1 MNIAEYSIKNKV
13 ISWLFIAILAIGG
26 VTSFLELG
34 RLEDPAF
41 TIKDA
46 MVVATYPG
54 ATPKEVEEE
63 LTYPLEKEI
72 RGLPYIDKITST
84 SSSGMSQ
91 IMVSME
97 MDYGPDELPQIWDEM
112 RRKINDLRPT
122 LPAGVTSLSIIDDFG
137 DVFGVMIMLTGDGY
151 DYVELKRYADVMS
164 RDLEMVDGVGK
175 VSIAG
180 DQQEMLFVEISL
192 DRLASLNLDMSM
204 VSGLLNQQNNVVS
217 SGEVMVNGESLVIRP
232 SGTLN
237 TVEALEN
244 LIIHG
249 RDTGNLI
256 RLKDVATVVRGIQEK
271 PTNVVTFNGQPAINL
286 AVSFESGV
294 NVVEVG
300 QRLSAEVAHLE
311 TMKPAGIELNYFY
324 NQAEEVDASVQD
336 FIVSLGQAVA
346 IVILVLLFAMGIR
359 SGIIIGIVLLLTV
372 FGTFILMEYNKIE
385 LHRISLGALII
396 ALGMLVD
403 NAIVVVEG
411 ILVGLKKGR
420 TKVQA
425 ASDIVKQTQWPL
437 LGATVIAITAFA
449 PIGLSEDAT
458 GEFMG
463 SLFWVLCYSLFLS
476 WITALTITPFLANL
490 LLKDGDTNAVDE
502 NVDPY
507 KGWLFTLFG
516 GSLKL
521 ALRFRWL
528 TVTAMVALL
537 FAAVVAFGMVKQQFF
552 PPSNTPMFY
561 VDMWMPEG
569 TDIRETI
576 KQTERVEAYV
586 REQEHVEFVSTSVG
600 QGLQRFALTYQPE
613 QSYEA
618 YAQLQVRT
626 TDRDNM
632 FVVLR
637 ALNGE
642 LSRQFDTPTF
652 QFKLMEFGPSPAS
665 KIEARITGADPQVL
679 RDIAV
684 QVEDVLHTDPGARNI
699 RHDWRERTKE
709 LVPMFNE
716 SKARRLGIS
725 KEDLSNTL
733 QMTFGGA
740 AMGLLR
746 DGTDILPIVGR
757 LPESERVDFE
767 SIQNAKIWSPSL
779 QAYVPID
786 QVIDGIS
793 LSWDEPLIK
802 RRDRNRT
809 LTVLADHDVLS
820 EDTAAA
826 LFTRIQPKVM
836 ALDLPDGYSISWGGE
851 YESSKDAQ
859 DSLFGSLPM
868 GYLLMFVITMLL
880 FNSLKKPLVI
890 WFTVPLS
897 IIGVSFGLLL
907 WNMPFSFTAFLGLL
921 SLSGMILKNG
931 IVLLDQINLELE
943 SGKDP
948 YLAIVD
954 SAISRVRPVSMAAL
968 TTILGLVPLMFDAFF
983 GSMAITIMAGL
994 GFATILTLIVV
1005 PVMFSLLFGIKPPKT
1020 EKVKTLE
1027 PAEVV

>member
-13 ISWLFIAILAIGG
+13 ISWLFIVILAIGG

-46 MVVATYPG
+46 MIVATYPG
-54 ATPKEVEEE
+54 ATSKEVEEE

-72 RGLPYIDKITST
+72 RKLPYIDRITST
-84 SSSGMSQ
+84 SSNGMSQ
-91 IMVSME
+91 IMVSMK

-112 RRKINDLRPT
+112 RRKINDLQPT
-122 LPAGVTSLSIIDDFG
+122 LPQGVQSLQIIDDFG
-137 DVFGVMIMLTGDGY
+137 DVYGVMLMLTGDDY
-151 DYVELKRYADVMS
+151 DYVELKRYADHL
-164 RDLEMVDGVGK
+164 RREIELVDGVGK
-175 VSIAG
+175 VDIAG

-192 DRLASLNLDMSM
+192 DRLASLNLDMNV

-217 SGEVMVNGESLVIRP
+217 AGEVMVNGESLVIRP

-237 TVEALEN
+237 TVQALEN

-256 RLKDVATVVRGIQEK
+256 RLKDVATITRSIQEK
-271 PTNVVTFNGQPAINL
+271 PGNMILFNGKKAINIGI
-286 AVSFESGV
+286 SFASGV

-300 QRLSAEVAHLE
+300 ERLNAELSSLE
-311 TMKPAGIELNYFY
+311 SIKPAGLDMSYFY
-324 NQAEEVDASVQD
+324 NQAQEVDDSVKA
-336 FIVSLGQAVA
+336 FVISLAEAVA
-346 IVILVLLFAMGIR
+346 IVIIVLLFTMGLR
-359 SGIIIGIVLLLTV
+359 SGVIIGVVLLLTV
-372 FGTFILMEYNKIE
+372 FGTFILMNYNNIE

-425 ASDIVKQTQWPL
+425 AVDIVKQTQWPL

-449 PIGLSEDAT
+449 PIGLSQDAT

-463 SLFWVLCYSLFLS
+463 SLFWVLCFSLFLS
-476 WITALTITPFLANL
+476 WVTAITLTPFLADL
-490 LLKDGDTNAVDE
+490 LLKEEEKDTNGEDE
-502 NVDPY
+502 DPY
-507 KGWLFTLFG
+507 KGWLFVVFG
-516 GSLKL
+516 ALLKFS
-521 ALRFRWL
+521 LRFRWM
-528 TVTAMVALL
+528 TVAAMVALL
-537 FAAVVAFGMVKQQFF
+537 VGAVIAFGNVKQQFF

-569 TDIRETI
+569 TDIRQTI
-576 KQTERVEAYV
+576 KQAETVESYI
-586 REQEHVEFVSTSVG
+586 RQQDDIDFVSVSIG

-613 QSYEA
+613 KSYEA
-618 YAQLQVRT
+618 YAQFQVRT

-632 FVVLR
+632 FKLLHKLDDNL
-637 ALNGE
+637 AKT
-642 LSRQFDTPTF
+642 FDEPTF

-665 KIEARITGADPQVL
+665 KIEARITGPDPKVL
-679 RDIAV
+679 RELAV
-684 QVEDVLHTDPGARNI
+684 QVEDILHTDPGARNI

-709 LVPMFNE
+709 LVPVFNE

-725 KEDLSNTL
+725 KEDLSSTL
-733 QMTFGGA
+733 QMAFGGSTFGV
-740 AMGLLR
+740 LR
-746 DGTDILPIVGR
+746 DGTHTLPIMMR
-757 LPESERVDFE
+757 LPEAERVDFE
-767 SIQNAKIWSPSL
+767 SLQNVKIWSPSL
-779 QAYVPID
+779 QTYIPVD
-786 QVIDGIS
+786 QIIDGVELDWS
-793 LSWDEPLIK
+793 EPLIQ
-802 RRDRNRT
+802 RRDRKRT

-820 EDTAAA
+820 DDTAAS
-826 LFTRIQPKVM
+826 LFARVQPKVM
-836 ALDLPDGYSISWGGE
+836 ALHIPEVYEITWGGE

-859 DSLFGSLPM
+859 EGLFGSLPM
-868 GYLLMFVITMLL
+868 GYLLMFIITILL
-880 FNSLKKPLVI
+880 FNSIKKPLVI

-897 IIGVSFGLLL
+897 IIGVAFGLLTT
-907 WNMPFSFTAFLGLL
+907 NMPFSFTAFLGLL

-968 TTILGLVPLMFDAFF
+968 TTILGMIPLVFDAFF

-994 GFATILTLIVV
+994 GFATVLTLIVV
-1005 PVMFSLLFGIKPPKT
+1005 PVMFAILFRIKPT
-1020 EKVKTLE
+1020 T
-1027 PAEVV
+1027 A

>member
-13 ISWLFIAILAIGG
+13 ISWLFIVILAIGG

-46 MVVATYPG
+46 MIVATYPG
-54 ATPKEVEEE
+54 ATSKEVEEE

-72 RGLPYIDKITST
+72 RKLPYIDRITST
-84 SSSGMSQ
+84 SSNGMSQ
-91 IMVSME
+91 IMVSMK

-112 RRKINDLRPT
+112 RRKINDLQPT
-122 LPAGVTSLSIIDDFG
+122 LPQGVQSLQIIDDFG
-137 DVFGVMIMLTGDGY
+137 DVYGVMLMLTGDDY
-151 DYVELKRYADVMS
+151 DYVELKRYADHL
-164 RDLEMVDGVGK
+164 RREIELVDGVGK
-175 VSIAG
+175 VDIAG

-192 DRLASLNLDMSM
+192 DRLASLNLDMNV

-217 SGEVMVNGESLVIRP
+217 AGEVMVNGESLVIRP

-237 TVEALEN
+237 TVQALEN

-256 RLKDVATVVRGIQEK
+256 RLKDVATITRSIQEK
-271 PTNVVTFNGQPAINL
+271 PGNMILFNGKKAINIGI
-286 AVSFESGV
+286 SFASGV

-300 QRLSAEVAHLE
+300 ERLNAELSSLE
-311 TMKPAGIELNYFY
+311 SIKPAGLDMSYFY
-324 NQAEEVDASVQD
+324 NQAQEVDDSVKA
-336 FIVSLGQAVA
+336 FVISLAEAVA
-346 IVILVLLFAMGIR
+346 IVIIVLLFTMGLR
-359 SGIIIGIVLLLTV
+359 SGVIIGVVLLLTV
-372 FGTFILMEYNKIE
+372 FGTFILMNYNNIE

-425 ASDIVKQTQWPL
+425 AVDIVKQTQWPL

-449 PIGLSEDAT
+449 PIGLSQDAT

-463 SLFWVLCYSLFLS
+463 SLFWVLCFSLFLS
-476 WITALTITPFLANL
+476 WVTAITLTPFLADL
-490 LLKDGDTNAVDE
+490 LLKEEEKDSNGEDE
-502 NVDPY
+502 DPY
-507 KGWLFTLFG
+507 KGWLFVVFG
-516 GSLKL
+516 ALLKF
-521 ALRFRWL
+521 ALRFRWM
-528 TVTAMVALL
+528 TVAAMLALL
-537 FAAVVAFGMVKQQFF
+537 VGAVIAFGNVKQQFF

-569 TDIRETI
+569 TDIRQTI
-576 KQTERVEAYV
+576 KQAEKVESYI
-586 REQEHVEFVSTSVG
+586 RQQDDIDFVSVSIG

-613 QSYEA
+613 KSYEA
-618 YAQLQVRT
+618 YAQFQVRT

-632 FVVLR
+632 FKLLHKLDDNL
-637 ALNGE
+637 AKT
-642 LSRQFDTPTF
+642 FDEPTF

-665 KIEARITGADPQVL
+665 KIEARITGPDPKVL
-679 RDIAV
+679 RELAV
-684 QVEDVLHTDPGARNI
+684 QVEDILHTDPGARNI

-709 LVPMFNE
+709 LVPVFNE

-725 KEDLSNTL
+725 KEDLSSTL
-733 QMTFGGA
+733 QMAFGGSTFGV
-740 AMGLLR
+740 LR
-746 DGTDILPIVGR
+746 DGTHTLPIMMR
-757 LPESERVDFE
+757 LPEAERVDFE
-767 SIQNAKIWSPSL
+767 SLQNVKIWSPSL
-779 QAYVPID
+779 QTYIPVD
-786 QVIDGIS
+786 QIIDGVELDWS
-793 LSWDEPLIK
+793 EPLIQ
-802 RRDRNRT
+802 RRDRKRT

-820 EDTAAA
+820 DDTAAS
-826 LFTRIQPKVM
+826 LFARVQPKVR
-836 ALDLPDGYSISWGGE
+836 ALHIPEGYEITWGGE

-859 DSLFGSLPM
+859 EGLFGSLPM
-868 GYLLMFVITMLL
+868 GYLLMFIITILL
-880 FNSLKKPLVI
+880 FNSIKKPLVI

-897 IIGVSFGLLL
+897 IIGVAFGLLTT
-907 WNMPFSFTAFLGLL
+907 NMPFSFTAFLGLL

-968 TTILGLVPLMFDAFF
+968 TTILGMIPLVFDAFF

-994 GFATILTLIVV
+994 GFATVLTLIVV
-1005 PVMFSLLFGIKPPKT
+1005 PVMFAILFRIKPT
-1020 EKVKTLE
+1020 T
-1027 PAEVV
+1027 A

>member
-13 ISWLFIAILAIGG
+13 ISWLFIVILAIGG

-46 MVVATYPG
+46 MIVATYPG
-54 ATPKEVEEE
+54 ATSKEVEEE

-72 RGLPYIDKITST
+72 RKLPYIDRITST
-84 SSSGMSQ
+84 SSNGMSQ
-91 IMVSME
+91 IMVSMK

-112 RRKINDLRPT
+112 RRKINDLQPT
-122 LPAGVTSLSIIDDFG
+122 LPQGVQSLQIIDDFG
-137 DVFGVMIMLTGDGY
+137 DVYGVMLMLTGDDY
-151 DYVELKRYADVMS
+151 DYVELKRYADHL
-164 RDLEMVDGVGK
+164 RREIELVDGVGK
-175 VSIAG
+175 VDIAG

-192 DRLASLNLDMSM
+192 DRLASLNLDMNV

-217 SGEVMVNGESLVIRP
+217 AGEVMVNGESLVIRP

-237 TVEALEN
+237 TVQALEN

-256 RLKDVATVVRGIQEK
+256 RLKDVATITRSIQEK
-271 PTNVVTFNGQPAINL
+271 PGNMILFNGKKAINIGI
-286 AVSFESGV
+286 SFASGV

-300 QRLSAEVAHLE
+300 ERLNAELSSLE
-311 TMKPAGIELNYFY
+311 SIKPAGLDMSYFY
-324 NQAEEVDASVQD
+324 NQAQEVDDSVKA
-336 FIVSLGQAVA
+336 FVISLAEAVA
-346 IVILVLLFAMGIR
+346 IVIIVLLFTMGLR
-359 SGIIIGIVLLLTV
+359 SGVIIGVVLLLTV
-372 FGTFILMEYNKIE
+372 FGTFILMNYNNIE

-425 ASDIVKQTQWPL
+425 AVDIVKQTQWPL

-449 PIGLSEDAT
+449 PIGLSQDAT

-463 SLFWVLCYSLFLS
+463 SLFWVLCFSLFLS
-476 WITALTITPFLANL
+476 WVTAITLTPFLADL
-490 LLKDGDTNAVDE
+490 LLKEEEKDTNGEDE
-502 NVDPY
+502 DPY
-507 KGWLFTLFG
+507 KGWLFVVFG
-516 GSLKL
+516 ALLKFS
-521 ALRFRWL
+521 LRFRWM
-528 TVTAMVALL
+528 TVAAMVALL
-537 FAAVVAFGMVKQQFF
+537 VGAVVAFGNVKQQFF

-569 TDIRETI
+569 TDIRQTI
-576 KQTERVEAYV
+576 KQAEKVESYI
-586 REQEHVEFVSTSVG
+586 RQQDDIDFVSVSIG

-613 QSYEA
+613 KSYEA
-618 YAQLQVRT
+618 YAQFQVRT

-632 FVVLR
+632 FKL
-637 ALNGE
+637 LHE
-642 LSRQFDTPTF
+642 LDDNLAKTFDEPTF

-665 KIEARITGADPQVL
+665 KIEARITGPDPKVL
-679 RDIAV
+679 RELAV
-684 QVEDVLHTDPGARNI
+684 QVEDILHTDPGARNI

-709 LVPMFNE
+709 LVPVFNE

-725 KEDLSNTL
+725 KEDLSSTL
-733 QMTFGGA
+733 QMAFGGSTFGV
-740 AMGLLR
+740 LR
-746 DGTDILPIVGR
+746 DGTHTLPIMMR
-757 LPESERVDFE
+757 LPEAERVDFE
-767 SIQNAKIWSPSL
+767 SLQNVKIWSPSL
-779 QAYVPID
+779 QTYIPVD
-786 QVIDGIS
+786 QIIDGVELDWS
-793 LSWDEPLIK
+793 EPLIQ
-802 RRDRNRT
+802 RRDRKRT

-820 EDTAAA
+820 DDTAAS
-826 LFTRIQPKVM
+826 LFARVQPKVM
-836 ALDLPDGYSISWGGE
+836 ALHIPEGYEITWGGE

-859 DSLFGSLPM
+859 EGLFGSLPM
-868 GYLLMFVITMLL
+868 GYLLMFIITILL
-880 FNSLKKPLVI
+880 FNSIKKPLVI

-897 IIGVSFGLLL
+897 IIGVAFGLLTT
-907 WNMPFSFTAFLGLL
+907 NMPFSFTAFLGLL

-968 TTILGLVPLMFDAFF
+968 TTILGMIPLVFDAFF

-994 GFATILTLIVV
+994 GFATVLTLIVV
-1005 PVMFSLLFGIKPPKT
+1005 PVMFAILFRIKPT
-1020 EKVKTLE
+1020 T
-1027 PAEVV
+1027 A

>member
-13 ISWLFIAILAIGG
+13 ISWLFIVILAIGG

-46 MVVATYPG
+46 MIVATYPG
-54 ATPKEVEEE
+54 ATSKEVEEE

-72 RGLPYIDKITST
+72 RKLPYIDRITST
-84 SSSGMSQ
+84 SSNGMSQ
-91 IMVSME
+91 IMVSMK

-112 RRKINDLRPT
+112 RRKINDLQPT
-122 LPAGVTSLSIIDDFG
+122 LPQGVQSLQIIDDFG
-137 DVFGVMIMLTGDGY
+137 DVYGVMLMLTGDDY
-151 DYVELKRYADVMS
+151 DYVELKRYADHL
-164 RDLEMVDGVGK
+164 RREIELVDGVGK
-175 VSIAG
+175 VDIAG

-192 DRLASLNLDMSM
+192 DRLASLNLDMNV

-217 SGEVMVNGESLVIRP
+217 AGEVMVNGESLVIRP

-237 TVEALEN
+237 TVQALEN

-256 RLKDVATVVRGIQEK
+256 RLKDVATITRSIQEK
-271 PTNVVTFNGQPAINL
+271 PGNMILFNGKKAINIGI
-286 AVSFESGV
+286 SFASGV

-300 QRLSAEVAHLE
+300 ERLNAELSSLE
-311 TMKPAGIELNYFY
+311 SIKPAGLDMSYFY
-324 NQAEEVDASVQD
+324 NQAQEVDDSVKA
-336 FIVSLGQAVA
+336 FVISLAEAVA
-346 IVILVLLFAMGIR
+346 IVIIVLLFTMGLR
-359 SGIIIGIVLLLTV
+359 SGVIIGVVLLLTV
-372 FGTFILMEYNKIE
+372 FGTFILMNYNNIE

-425 ASDIVKQTQWPL
+425 AVDIVKQTQWPL

-449 PIGLSEDAT
+449 PIGLSQDAT

-463 SLFWVLCYSLFLS
+463 SLFWVLCFSLFLS
-476 WITALTITPFLANL
+476 WVTAITLTPFLADL
-490 LLKDGDTNAVDE
+490 LLKEEEKDTNGEDE
-502 NVDPY
+502 DPY
-507 KGWLFTLFG
+507 KGWLFVVFG
-516 GSLKL
+516 ALLKFS
-521 ALRFRWL
+521 LRFRWM
-528 TVTAMVALL
+528 TVAAMVALL
-537 FAAVVAFGMVKQQFF
+537 VGAVIAFGNVKQQFF

-569 TDIRETI
+569 TDIRQTI
-576 KQTERVEAYV
+576 KQAETVESYI
-586 REQEHVEFVSTSVG
+586 RQQDDIDFVSVSIG

-613 QSYEA
+613 KSYEA
-618 YAQLQVRT
+618 YAQFQVRT

-632 FVVLR
+632 FKLLHKLDDNL
-637 ALNGE
+637 AKT
-642 LSRQFDTPTF
+642 FDVPTF

-665 KIEARITGADPQVL
+665 KIEARITGPDPKVL
-679 RDIAV
+679 RELAV
-684 QVEDVLHTDPGARNI
+684 QVEDILHTDPGARNI

-709 LVPMFNE
+709 LVPVFNE

-725 KEDLSNTL
+725 KEDLSSTL
-733 QMTFGGA
+733 QMAFGGSTFGV
-740 AMGLLR
+740 LR
-746 DGTDILPIVGR
+746 DGTHTLPIMMR
-757 LPESERVDFE
+757 LPEAERVDFE
-767 SIQNAKIWSPSL
+767 SLQNVKIWSPSL
-779 QAYVPID
+779 QTYIPVD
-786 QVIDGIS
+786 QIIDGVELDWS
-793 LSWDEPLIK
+793 EPLIQ
-802 RRDRNRT
+802 RRDRKRT

-820 EDTAAA
+820 DDTAAS
-826 LFTRIQPKVM
+826 LFARVQPKVM
-836 ALDLPDGYSISWGGE
+836 ALHIPEGYEITWGGE

-859 DSLFGSLPM
+859 EGLFGSLPM
-868 GYLLMFVITMLL
+868 GYLLMFIITILL
-880 FNSLKKPLVI
+880 FNSIKKPLVI

-897 IIGVSFGLLL
+897 IIGVAFGLLTT
-907 WNMPFSFTAFLGLL
+907 NMPFSFTAFLGLL

-968 TTILGLVPLMFDAFF
+968 TTILGMIPLVFDAFF

-994 GFATILTLIVV
+994 GFATVLTLIVV
-1005 PVMFSLLFGIKPPKT
+1005 PVMFAILFRIKPT
-1020 EKVKTLE
+1020 T
-1027 PAEVV
+1027 A

>member
-13 ISWLFIAILAIGG
+13 ISWLFIVILAIGG

-46 MVVATYPG
+46 MIVATYPG
-54 ATPKEVEEE
+54 ATSKEVEEE

-72 RGLPYIDKITST
+72 RKLPYIDRITST
-84 SSSGMSQ
+84 SSNGMSQ
-91 IMVSME
+91 IMVSMK

-112 RRKINDLRPT
+112 RRKINDLQPT
-122 LPAGVTSLSIIDDFG
+122 LPQGVQSLQIIDDFG
-137 DVFGVMIMLTGDGY
+137 DVYGVMLMLTGDDY
-151 DYVELKRYADVMS
+151 DYVELKRYADHL
-164 RDLEMVDGVGK
+164 RREIELVDGVGK
-175 VSIAG
+175 VDIAG
-180 DQQEMLFVEISL
+180 GQQEMLFVEISL
-192 DRLASLNLDMSM
+192 DRLASLNLDMNV

-217 SGEVMVNGESLVIRP
+217 AGEVMVNGESLVIRP

-237 TVEALEN
+237 TVQALEN

-256 RLKDVATVVRGIQEK
+256 RLKDVATITRSIQEK
-271 PTNVVTFNGQPAINL
+271 PGNMILFNGKKAINIGI
-286 AVSFESGV
+286 SFASGV

-300 QRLSAEVAHLE
+300 ERLNAELSSLE
-311 TMKPAGIELNYFY
+311 SIKPAGLDMSYFY
-324 NQAEEVDASVQD
+324 NQAQEVDDSVKA
-336 FIVSLGQAVA
+336 FVISLAEAVA
-346 IVILVLLFAMGIR
+346 IVIIVLLFTMGLR
-359 SGIIIGIVLLLTV
+359 SGVIIGVVLLLTV
-372 FGTFILMEYNKIE
+372 FGTFILMNYNNIE

-425 ASDIVKQTQWPL
+425 AVDIVKQTQWPL

-449 PIGLSEDAT
+449 PIGLSQDAT

-463 SLFWVLCYSLFLS
+463 SLFWVLCFSLFLS
-476 WITALTITPFLANL
+476 WVTAITLTPFLADL
-490 LLKDGDTNAVDE
+490 LLKEEEKDTNGEDE
-502 NVDPY
+502 DPY
-507 KGWLFTLFG
+507 KGWLFVVFG
-516 GSLKL
+516 ALLKFS
-521 ALRFRWL
+521 LRFRWM
-528 TVTAMVALL
+528 TVAAMVALL
-537 FAAVVAFGMVKQQFF
+537 VGAVVAFGNVKQQFF

-569 TDIRETI
+569 TDIRQTI
-576 KQTERVEAYV
+576 KQAEKVESYI
-586 REQEHVEFVSTSVG
+586 RQQDDIDFVSVSIG

-613 QSYEA
+613 KSYEA
-618 YAQLQVRT
+618 YAQFQVRT

-632 FVVLR
+632 FKLLHKLDDNL
-637 ALNGE
+637 AKT
-642 LSRQFDTPTF
+642 FDDPTF

-665 KIEARITGADPQVL
+665 KIEARITGPDPKVL
-679 RDIAV
+679 RELAV
-684 QVEDVLHTDPGARNI
+684 QVEDILHTDPGARNI

-709 LVPMFNE
+709 LVPVFNE

-725 KEDLSNTL
+725 KEDLSSTL
-733 QMTFGGA
+733 QMAFGGSTFGV
-740 AMGLLR
+740 LR
-746 DGTDILPIVGR
+746 DGTHTLPIMMR
-757 LPESERVDFE
+757 LPEAERVDFE
-767 SIQNAKIWSPSL
+767 SLQNVKIWSPSL
-779 QAYVPID
+779 QTYIPVD
-786 QVIDGIS
+786 QIIDGVELDWS
-793 LSWDEPLIK
+793 EPLIQ
-802 RRDRNRT
+802 RRDRKRT

-820 EDTAAA
+820 DDTAAS
-826 LFTRIQPKVM
+826 LFARVQPKVM
-836 ALDLPDGYSISWGGE
+836 ALHIPEGYEITWGGE

-859 DSLFGSLPM
+859 EGLFGSLPM
-868 GYLLMFVITMLL
+868 GYLLMFIITILL
-880 FNSLKKPLVI
+880 FNSIKKPLVI

-897 IIGVSFGLLL
+897 IIGVAFGLLTT
-907 WNMPFSFTAFLGLL
+907 NMPFSFTAFLGLL

-968 TTILGLVPLMFDAFF
+968 TTILGMIPLVFDAFF

-994 GFATILTLIVV
+994 GFATVLTLIVV
-1005 PVMFSLLFGIKPPKT
+1005 PVMFAILFRIKPT
-1020 EKVKTLE
+1020 T
-1027 PAEVV
+1027 A

>member
-13 ISWLFIAILAIGG
+13 ISWLFIVILAIGG

-46 MVVATYPG
+46 MIVATYPG
-54 ATPKEVEEE
+54 ATSKEVEEE

-72 RGLPYIDKITST
+72 RKLPYIDRITST
-84 SSSGMSQ
+84 SSNGMSQ
-91 IMVSME
+91 IMVSMK

-112 RRKINDLRPT
+112 RRKINDLQPT
-122 LPAGVTSLSIIDDFG
+122 LPQGVQSLQIIDDFG
-137 DVFGVMIMLTGDGY
+137 DVYGVMLMLTGDDY
-151 DYVELKRYADVMS
+151 DYVELKRYADHL
-164 RDLEMVDGVGK
+164 RREIELVDGVGK
-175 VSIAG
+175 VDIAG

-192 DRLASLNLDMSM
+192 DRLASLNLDMNV

-217 SGEVMVNGESLVIRP
+217 AGEVMVNGESLVIRP

-237 TVEALEN
+237 TVQALEN

-256 RLKDVATVVRGIQEK
+256 RLKDVATITRSIQEK
-271 PTNVVTFNGQPAINL
+271 PGNMILFNGKKAINIGI
-286 AVSFESGV
+286 SFASGV

-300 QRLSAEVAHLE
+300 ERLNAELSSLE
-311 TMKPAGIELNYFY
+311 SIRPAGLDMSYFY
-324 NQAEEVDASVQD
+324 NQAQEVDDSVKA
-336 FIVSLGQAVA
+336 FVISLAEAVA
-346 IVILVLLFAMGIR
+346 IVIIVLLFTMGLR
-359 SGIIIGIVLLLTV
+359 SGVIIGVVLLLTV
-372 FGTFILMEYNKIE
+372 FGTFILMNYNNIE

-425 ASDIVKQTQWPL
+425 AVDIVKQTQWPL

-449 PIGLSEDAT
+449 PIGLSQDAT

-463 SLFWVLCYSLFLS
+463 SLFWVLCFSLFLS
-476 WITALTITPFLANL
+476 WVTAITLTPFLADL
-490 LLKDGDTNAVDE
+490 LLKEEKDTNGEDE
-502 NVDPY
+502 DPY
-507 KGWLFTLFG
+507 KGWLFVVFG
-516 GSLKL
+516 ALLKFS
-521 ALRFRWL
+521 LRFRWM
-528 TVTAMVALL
+528 TVAAMVALL
-537 FAAVVAFGMVKQQFF
+537 VGAVIAFGNVKQQFF

-569 TDIRETI
+569 TDIRQTI
-576 KQTERVEAYV
+576 KQAEKVESYI
-586 REQEHVEFVSTSVG
+586 RQQDDIDFVSVSIG

-613 QSYEA
+613 KSYEA
-618 YAQLQVRT
+618 YAQFQVRT

-632 FVVLR
+632 FKLLHKLDDNL
-637 ALNGE
+637 AKA
-642 LSRQFDTPTF
+642 FDAPTF

-665 KIEARITGADPQVL
+665 KIEARITGPDPKVL
-679 RDIAV
+679 RELAV
-684 QVEDVLHTDPGARNI
+684 QVEDILHTDPGARNI

-709 LVPMFNE
+709 LVPVFNE

-725 KEDLSNTL
+725 KEDLSSTL
-733 QMTFGGA
+733 QMAFGGSTFGV
-740 AMGLLR
+740 LR
-746 DGTDILPIVGR
+746 DGTHTLPIMMR
-757 LPESERVDFE
+757 LPEAERVDFE
-767 SIQNAKIWSPSL
+767 SLQNVKIWSPSL
-779 QAYVPID
+779 QTYIPVD
-786 QVIDGIS
+786 QIIDGVELDWS
-793 LSWDEPLIK
+793 EPLIQ
-802 RRDRNRT
+802 RRDRKRT

-820 EDTAAA
+820 DDTAAS
-826 LFTRIQPKVM
+826 LFARVQPKVM
-836 ALDLPDGYSISWGGE
+836 ALHIPEGYEITWGGE

-859 DSLFGSLPM
+859 EGLFGSLPM
-868 GYLLMFVITMLL
+868 GYLLMFIITILL
-880 FNSLKKPLVI
+880 FNSIKKPLVI

-897 IIGVSFGLLL
+897 IIGVAFGLLTT
-907 WNMPFSFTAFLGLL
+907 NMPFSFTAFLGLL

-968 TTILGLVPLMFDAFF
+968 TTILGMIPLVFDAFF

-994 GFATILTLIVV
+994 GFATVLTLIVV
-1005 PVMFSLLFGIKPPKT
+1005 PVMFAILFRIKPT
-1020 EKVKTLE
+1020 T
-1027 PAEVV
+1027 A

>member
-13 ISWLFIAILAIGG
+13 ISWLFIVILAIGG

-46 MVVATYPG
+46 MIVATYPG
-54 ATPKEVEEE
+54 ATSKEVEEE

-72 RGLPYIDKITST
+72 RKLPYIDRITST
-84 SSSGMSQ
+84 SSNGMSQ
-91 IMVSME
+91 IMVSMK

-112 RRKINDLRPT
+112 RRKINDLQPT
-122 LPAGVTSLSIIDDFG
+122 LPQGVQSLQIIDDFG
-137 DVFGVMIMLTGDGY
+137 DVYGVMLMLTGDDY
-151 DYVELKRYADVMS
+151 DYVELKRYADHL
-164 RDLEMVDGVGK
+164 RREIELVDGVGK
-175 VSIAG
+175 VDIAG

-192 DRLASLNLDMSM
+192 DRLASLNLDMNV

-217 SGEVMVNGESLVIRP
+217 AGEVMVNGESLVIRP

-237 TVEALEN
+237 TVQALEN

-256 RLKDVATVVRGIQEK
+256 RLKDVATITRGIQEK
-271 PTNVVTFNGQPAINL
+271 PGNMILFNGKKAINIGI
-286 AVSFESGV
+286 SFASGV

-300 QRLSAEVAHLE
+300 ERLNAELSSLE
-311 TMKPAGIELNYFY
+311 SIKPAGLDMSYFY
-324 NQAEEVDASVQD
+324 NQAQEVDDSVKA
-336 FIVSLGQAVA
+336 FVISLAEAVA
-346 IVILVLLFAMGIR
+346 IVIIVLLFTMGLR
-359 SGIIIGIVLLLTV
+359 SGVIIGVVLLLTV
-372 FGTFILMEYNKIE
+372 FGTFILMNYNNIE

-425 ASDIVKQTQWPL
+425 AVDIVKQTQWPL

-449 PIGLSEDAT
+449 PIGLSQDAT

-463 SLFWVLCYSLFLS
+463 SLFWVLCFSLFLS
-476 WITALTITPFLANL
+476 WVTAITLTPFLADL
-490 LLKDGDTNAVDE
+490 LLKEEEKDTNGEDE
-502 NVDPY
+502 DPY
-507 KGWLFTLFG
+507 KGWLFVVFG
-516 GSLKL
+516 ALLKFS
-521 ALRFRWL
+521 LRFRWM
-528 TVTAMVALL
+528 TVAAMVALL
-537 FAAVVAFGMVKQQFF
+537 VGAVIAFGNVKQQFF

-569 TDIRETI
+569 TDIRQTI
-576 KQTERVEAYV
+576 KQAEKVESHI
-586 REQEHVEFVSTSVG
+586 RQQDDIDFVSVSIG

-613 QSYEA
+613 KSYEA
-618 YAQLQVRT
+618 YAQFQVRT

-632 FVVLR
+632 FKLLHKLDDNL
-637 ALNGE
+637 AKT
-642 LSRQFDTPTF
+642 FDEPTF

-665 KIEARITGADPQVL
+665 KIEARITGPDPKVL
-679 RDIAV
+679 RELAV
-684 QVEDVLHTDPGARNI
+684 QVEDILHTDPGARNI

-709 LVPMFNE
+709 LVPVFNE

-725 KEDLSNTL
+725 KEDLSSTL
-733 QMTFGGA
+733 QMAFGGSTFGV
-740 AMGLLR
+740 LR
-746 DGTDILPIVGR
+746 DGTHTLPIMMR
-757 LPESERVDFE
+757 LPEAERVDFE
-767 SIQNAKIWSPSL
+767 SLQNVKIWSPSL
-779 QAYVPID
+779 QTYIPVD
-786 QVIDGIS
+786 QIIDGVELDWS
-793 LSWDEPLIK
+793 EPLIQ
-802 RRDRNRT
+802 RRDRKRT

-820 EDTAAA
+820 DDTAAS
-826 LFTRIQPKVM
+826 LFARVQPKVM
-836 ALDLPDGYSISWGGE
+836 ALHIPEGYEITWGGE
-851 YESSKDAQ
+851 FESSKDAQ
-859 DSLFGSLPM
+859 EGLFGSLPM
-868 GYLLMFVITMLL
+868 GYLLMFIITILL
-880 FNSLKKPLVI
+880 FNSIKKPLVI

-897 IIGVSFGLLL
+897 IIGVAFGLLTT
-907 WNMPFSFTAFLGLL
+907 NMPFSFTAFLGLL

-968 TTILGLVPLMFDAFF
+968 TTILGMIPLVFDAFF

-994 GFATILTLIVV
+994 GFATVLTLIVV
-1005 PVMFSLLFGIKPPKT
+1005 PVMFAILFRIKPT
-1020 EKVKTLE
+1020 T
-1027 PAEVV
+1027 A

>member
-13 ISWLFIAILAIGG
+13 ISWLFIVILAIGG

-46 MVVATYPG
+46 MIVATYPG
-54 ATPKEVEEE
+54 ATSKEVEEE

-72 RGLPYIDKITST
+72 RKLPYIDRITST
-84 SSSGMSQ
+84 SSNGMSQ
-91 IMVSME
+91 IMVSMK

-112 RRKINDLRPT
+112 RRKINDLQPT
-122 LPAGVTSLSIIDDFG
+122 LPQGVQSLQIIDDFG
-137 DVFGVMIMLTGDGY
+137 DVYGVMLMLTGDDY
-151 DYVELKRYADVMS
+151 DYVELKRYADHL
-164 RDLEMVDGVGK
+164 RREIELVDGVGK
-175 VSIAG
+175 VDIAG

-192 DRLASLNLDMSM
+192 DRLASLNLDMNV

-217 SGEVMVNGESLVIRP
+217 AGEVMVNGESLVIRP

-237 TVEALEN
+237 TVQALEN

-256 RLKDVATVVRGIQEK
+256 RLKDVATITRSIQEK
-271 PTNVVTFNGQPAINL
+271 PGNMILFNGKKAINIGI
-286 AVSFESGV
+286 SFASGV

-300 QRLSAEVAHLE
+300 ERLNAELSSLE
-311 TMKPAGIELNYFY
+311 SIKPAGLDMSYFY
-324 NQAEEVDASVQD
+324 NQAQEVDDSVKA
-336 FIVSLGQAVA
+336 FVISLAEAVA
-346 IVILVLLFAMGIR
+346 IVIIVLLFTMGLR
-359 SGIIIGIVLLLTV
+359 SGVIIGVVLLLTV
-372 FGTFILMEYNKIE
+372 FGTFILMNYNNIE

-425 ASDIVKQTQWPL
+425 AVDIVKQTQWPL

-449 PIGLSEDAT
+449 PIGLSQDAT

-463 SLFWVLCYSLFLS
+463 SLFWVLCFSLFLS
-476 WITALTITPFLANL
+476 WVTAITLTPFLADL
-490 LLKDGDTNAVDE
+490 LLKEEEKDTNGEDE
-502 NVDPY
+502 DPY
-507 KGWLFTLFG
+507 KGWLFIVFG
-516 GSLKL
+516 ALLKFS
-521 ALRFRWL
+521 LRFRWM
-528 TVTAMVALL
+528 TVAAMVALL
-537 FAAVVAFGMVKQQFF
+537 VGAVIAFGNVKQQFF

-569 TDIRETI
+569 TDIRQTI
-576 KQTERVEAYV
+576 KQAEKVESHI
-586 REQEHVEFVSTSVG
+586 RQQDDIDFVSVSIG

-613 QSYEA
+613 KSYEA
-618 YAQLQVRT
+618 YAQFQVRT

-632 FVVLR
+632 FKLLHKLDDNL
-637 ALNGE
+637 AKT
-642 LSRQFDTPTF
+642 FDEPTF

-665 KIEARITGADPQVL
+665 KIEARITGPDPKVL
-679 RDIAV
+679 RELAV
-684 QVEDVLHTDPGARNI
+684 QVEDILHTDPGARNI

-709 LVPMFNE
+709 LVPVFNE

-725 KEDLSNTL
+725 KEDLSSTL
-733 QMTFGGA
+733 QMAFGGSTFGV
-740 AMGLLR
+740 LR
-746 DGTDILPIVGR
+746 DGTHTLPIMMR
-757 LPESERVDFE
+757 LPEAERVDFE
-767 SIQNAKIWSPSL
+767 SLQNVKIWSPSL
-779 QAYVPID
+779 QTYIPVD
-786 QVIDGIS
+786 QIIDGVELDWS
-793 LSWDEPLIK
+793 EPLIQ
-802 RRDRNRT
+802 RRDRKRT

-820 EDTAAA
+820 DDTAAS
-826 LFTRIQPKVM
+826 LFARVQPKVM
-836 ALDLPDGYSISWGGE
+836 ALHIPEGYEITWGGE

-859 DSLFGSLPM
+859 EGLFGSLPM
-868 GYLLMFVITMLL
+868 GYLLMFIITILL
-880 FNSLKKPLVI
+880 FNSIKKPLVI

-897 IIGVSFGLLL
+897 IIGVAFGLLTT
-907 WNMPFSFTAFLGLL
+907 NMPFSFTAFLGLL

-968 TTILGLVPLMFDAFF
+968 TTILGMIPLVFDAFF

-994 GFATILTLIVV
+994 GFATVLTLIVV
-1005 PVMFSLLFGIKPPKT
+1005 PVMFAILFRIKPT
-1020 EKVKTLE
+1020 T
-1027 PAEVV
+1027 A

>member
-13 ISWLFIAILAIGG
+13 ISWLFIVILAIGG

-46 MVVATYPG
+46 MIVATYPG
-54 ATPKEVEEE
+54 ATSKEVEEE

-72 RGLPYIDKITST
+72 RKLPYIDRITST
-84 SSSGMSQ
+84 SSNGMSQ
-91 IMVSME
+91 IMVSMK

-112 RRKINDLRPT
+112 RRKINDLQPT
-122 LPAGVTSLSIIDDFG
+122 LPQGVQSLQIIDDFG
-137 DVFGVMIMLTGDGY
+137 DVYGVMLMLTGDDY
-151 DYVELKRYADVMS
+151 DYVELKRYADHL
-164 RDLEMVDGVGK
+164 RREIELVDGVGK
-175 VSIAG
+175 VDIAG

-192 DRLASLNLDMSM
+192 DRLASLNLDMNV

-217 SGEVMVNGESLVIRP
+217 AGEVMVNGESLVIRP

-237 TVEALEN
+237 TVQALEN

-256 RLKDVATVVRGIQEK
+256 RLKDVATITRSIQEK
-271 PTNVVTFNGQPAINL
+271 PGNMILFNGKKAINIGI
-286 AVSFESGV
+286 SFASGV

-300 QRLSAEVAHLE
+300 ERLNAELSSLE
-311 TMKPAGIELNYFY
+311 SIKPAGLDMSYFY
-324 NQAEEVDASVQD
+324 NQAQEVDDSVKA
-336 FIVSLGQAVA
+336 FVISLAEAVA
-346 IVILVLLFAMGIR
+346 IVIIVLLFTMGLR
-359 SGIIIGIVLLLTV
+359 SGVIIGVVLLLTV
-372 FGTFILMEYNKIE
+372 FGTFILMNYNNIE

-425 ASDIVKQTQWPL
+425 AVDIVKQTQWPL

-449 PIGLSEDAT
+449 PIGLSQDAT

-463 SLFWVLCYSLFLS
+463 SLFWVLCFSLFLS
-476 WITALTITPFLANL
+476 WVTAITLTPFLADL
-490 LLKDGDTNAVDE
+490 LLKEEEKDTNGEDE
-502 NVDPY
+502 DPY
-507 KGWLFTLFG
+507 KGWLFVVFG
-516 GSLKL
+516 ALLKFS
-521 ALRFRWL
+521 LRFRWM
-528 TVTAMVALL
+528 TVAAMVALL
-537 FAAVVAFGMVKQQFF
+537 VGAVIAFGNVKQQFF

-569 TDIRETI
+569 TDIRQTI
-576 KQTERVEAYV
+576 KQAEKVESYI
-586 REQEHVEFVSTSVG
+586 RQQDDIDFVSVSIG

-613 QSYEA
+613 KSYEA
-618 YAQLQVRT
+618 YAQFQVRT

-632 FVVLR
+632 FKL
-637 ALNGE
+637 LHE
-642 LSRQFDTPTF
+642 LDDNLAKTFDEPTF

-665 KIEARITGADPQVL
+665 KIEARITGPDPKVL
-679 RDIAV
+679 RELAV
-684 QVEDVLHTDPGARNI
+684 QVEDILHTDPGARNI

-709 LVPMFNE
+709 LVPVFNE

-725 KEDLSNTL
+725 KEDLSSTL
-733 QMTFGGA
+733 QMAFGGSTFGV
-740 AMGLLR
+740 LR
-746 DGTDILPIVGR
+746 DGTHTLPIMMR
-757 LPESERVDFE
+757 LPEAERVDFE
-767 SIQNAKIWSPSL
+767 SLQNVKIWSPSL
-779 QAYVPID
+779 QTYIPVD
-786 QVIDGIS
+786 QIIDGVELDWS
-793 LSWDEPLIK
+793 EPLIQ
-802 RRDRNRT
+802 RRDRKRT

-820 EDTAAA
+820 DDTAAS
-826 LFTRIQPKVM
+826 LFARVQPKVM
-836 ALDLPDGYSISWGGE
+836 ALHIPEGYGITWGGE

-859 DSLFGSLPM
+859 EGLFGSLPM
-868 GYLLMFVITMLL
+868 GYLLMFIITILL
-880 FNSLKKPLVI
+880 FNSVKKPLVI

-897 IIGVSFGLLL
+897 IIGVAFGLLTT
-907 WNMPFSFTAFLGLL
+907 NMPFSFTAFLGLL

-968 TTILGLVPLMFDAFF
+968 TTILGMIPLVFDAFF

-994 GFATILTLIVV
+994 GFATVLTLIVV
-1005 PVMFSLLFGIKPPKT
+1005 PVMFAILFRIKPT
-1020 EKVKTLE
+1020 T
-1027 PAEVV
+1027 A

>member
-13 ISWLFIAILAIGG
+13 ISWLFIVILAIGG

-46 MVVATYPG
+46 MIVATYPG
-54 ATPKEVEEE
+54 ATSKEVEEE

-72 RGLPYIDKITST
+72 RKLPYIDRITST
-84 SSSGMSQ
+84 SSNGMSQ
-91 IMVSME
+91 IMVSMK

-112 RRKINDLRPT
+112 RRKINDLQPT
-122 LPAGVTSLSIIDDFG
+122 LPQGVQSLQIIDDFG
-137 DVFGVMIMLTGDGY
+137 DVYGVMLMLTGDDY
-151 DYVELKRYADVMS
+151 DYVELKRYADHL
-164 RDLEMVDGVGK
+164 RREIELVDGVGK
-175 VSIAG
+175 VDIAG

-192 DRLASLNLDMSM
+192 DRLASLNLDMNV

-217 SGEVMVNGESLVIRP
+217 AGEVMVNGESLVIRP

-237 TVEALEN
+237 TVQALEN

-256 RLKDVATVVRGIQEK
+256 RLKDVATITRSIQEK
-271 PTNVVTFNGQPAINL
+271 PGNMILFNGKKAINIGI
-286 AVSFESGV
+286 SFASGV

-300 QRLSAEVAHLE
+300 ERLNAELSSLE
-311 TMKPAGIELNYFY
+311 SIKPAGLDMSYFY
-324 NQAEEVDASVQD
+324 NQAQEVDDSVKA
-336 FIVSLGQAVA
+336 FVISLAEAVA
-346 IVILVLLFAMGIR
+346 IVIIVLLFTMGLR
-359 SGIIIGIVLLLTV
+359 SGVIIGVVLLLTV
-372 FGTFILMEYNKIE
+372 FGTFILMNYNNIE

-425 ASDIVKQTQWPL
+425 AVDIVKQTQWPL

-449 PIGLSEDAT
+449 PIGLSQDAT

-463 SLFWVLCYSLFLS
+463 SLFWVLCFSLFLS
-476 WITALTITPFLANL
+476 WVTAITLTPFLADL
-490 LLKDGDTNAVDE
+490 LLKEEEKDTNGEDD
-502 NVDPY
+502 DPY
-507 KGWLFTLFG
+507 KGWLFVVFG
-516 GSLKL
+516 ALLKFS
-521 ALRFRWL
+521 LRFRWM
-528 TVTAMVALL
+528 TVAAMVALL
-537 FAAVVAFGMVKQQFF
+537 VGAVIAFGNVKQQFF

-569 TDIRETI
+569 TDIRQTI
-576 KQTERVEAYV
+576 KQAEKVESYI
-586 REQEHVEFVSTSVG
+586 RQQDDIDFVSVSIG

-613 QSYEA
+613 KSYEA
-618 YAQLQVRT
+618 YAQFQVRT

-632 FVVLR
+632 FKLLHKLDDNL
-637 ALNGE
+637 AKT
-642 LSRQFDTPTF
+642 FDEPTF

-665 KIEARITGADPQVL
+665 KIEARITGPDPKVL
-679 RDIAV
+679 RELAV
-684 QVEDVLHTDPGARNI
+684 QVEDILHTDPGARNI

-709 LVPMFNE
+709 LVPVFNE

-725 KEDLSNTL
+725 KEDLSSTL
-733 QMTFGGA
+733 QMAFGGSTFGV
-740 AMGLLR
+740 LR
-746 DGTDILPIVGR
+746 DGTHTLPIMMR
-757 LPESERVDFE
+757 LPEAERVDFE
-767 SIQNAKIWSPSL
+767 SLQNVKIWSPSL
-779 QAYVPID
+779 QTYIPVD
-786 QVIDGIS
+786 QIIDGVELDWS
-793 LSWDEPLIK
+793 EPLIQ
-802 RRDRNRT
+802 RRDRKRT

-820 EDTAAA
+820 DDTAAS
-826 LFTRIQPKVM
+826 LFARVQPKVM
-836 ALDLPDGYSISWGGE
+836 ALHIPEGYEITWGGE

-859 DSLFGSLPM
+859 EGLFGSLPM
-868 GYLLMFVITMLL
+868 GYLLMFIITILL
-880 FNSLKKPLVI
+880 FNSVKKPLVI

-897 IIGVSFGLLL
+897 IIGVAFGLLTT
-907 WNMPFSFTAFLGLL
+907 NMPFSFTAFLGLL

-968 TTILGLVPLMFDAFF
+968 TTILGMIPLVFDAFF

-994 GFATILTLIVV
+994 GFATVLTLIVV
-1005 PVMFSLLFGIKPPKT
+1005 PVMFAILFRIKPT
-1020 EKVKTLE
+1020 T
-1027 PAEVV
+1027 A

>member
-13 ISWLFIAILAIGG
+13 ISWLFIVILAIGG

-46 MVVATYPG
+46 MIVATYPG
-54 ATPKEVEEE
+54 ATSKEVEEE

-72 RGLPYIDKITST
+72 RKLPYIDRITST
-84 SSSGMSQ
+84 SSNGMSQ
-91 IMVSME
+91 IMVSMK

-112 RRKINDLRPT
+112 RRKINDLQPT
-122 LPAGVTSLSIIDDFG
+122 LPQGVQSLQIIDDFG
-137 DVFGVMIMLTGDGY
+137 DVYGVMLMLTGDDY
-151 DYVELKRYADVMS
+151 DYVELKRYADHL
-164 RDLEMVDGVGK
+164 RREIELVDGVGK
-175 VSIAG
+175 VDIAG

-192 DRLASLNLDMSM
+192 DRLASLNLDMNV

-217 SGEVMVNGESLVIRP
+217 AGEVMVNGESLVIRP

-237 TVEALEN
+237 TVQALEN

-256 RLKDVATVVRGIQEK
+256 RLKDVATITRSIQEK
-271 PTNVVTFNGQPAINL
+271 PGNMILFNGKKAINIGI
-286 AVSFESGV
+286 SFASGV

-300 QRLSAEVAHLE
+300 ERLNAELSSLE
-311 TMKPAGIELNYFY
+311 SIKPAGLDMSYFY
-324 NQAEEVDASVQD
+324 NQAQEVDDSVKA
-336 FIVSLGQAVA
+336 FVISLAEAVA
-346 IVILVLLFAMGIR
+346 IVIIVLLFTMGLR
-359 SGIIIGIVLLLTV
+359 SGVIIGVVLLLTV
-372 FGTFILMEYNKIE
+372 FGTFILMNYNNIE

-425 ASDIVKQTQWPL
+425 AVDIVKQTQWPL

-449 PIGLSEDAT
+449 PIGLSQDAT

-463 SLFWVLCYSLFLS
+463 SLFWVLCFSLFLS
-476 WITALTITPFLANL
+476 WVTAITLTPFLADL
-490 LLKDGDTNAVDE
+490 LLKEEEKDTNGEDE
-502 NVDPY
+502 DPY
-507 KGWLFTLFG
+507 KGWLFVVFG
-516 GSLKL
+516 ALLKFS
-521 ALRFRWL
+521 LRFRWM
-528 TVTAMVALL
+528 TVAAMVALL
-537 FAAVVAFGMVKQQFF
+537 VGAVIAFGNVKQQFF

-569 TDIRETI
+569 TDIRQTI
-576 KQTERVEAYV
+576 KQAEKVESYI
-586 REQEHVEFVSTSVG
+586 RQPDDIDFVSVSIG

-613 QSYEA
+613 KSYEA
-618 YAQLQVRT
+618 YAQFQVRT

-632 FVVLR
+632 FKLLHKLDDNL
-637 ALNGE
+637 AKT
-642 LSRQFDTPTF
+642 FDEPTF

-665 KIEARITGADPQVL
+665 KIEARITGPDPKVL
-679 RDIAV
+679 RELAV
-684 QVEDVLHTDPGARNI
+684 KVEDILHTDPGARNI

-709 LVPMFNE
+709 LVPVFNE

-725 KEDLSNTL
+725 KEDLSSTL
-733 QMTFGGA
+733 QMAFGGSTFGV
-740 AMGLLR
+740 LR
-746 DGTDILPIVGR
+746 DGTHTLPIMMR
-757 LPESERVDFE
+757 LPEAERVDFE
-767 SIQNAKIWSPSL
+767 SLQNVKIWSPSL
-779 QAYVPID
+779 QTYIPVD
-786 QVIDGIS
+786 QIIDGVELDWS
-793 LSWDEPLIK
+793 EPLIQ
-802 RRDRNRT
+802 RRDRKRT

-820 EDTAAA
+820 DDTAAS
-826 LFTRIQPKVM
+826 LFARVQPKVM
-836 ALDLPDGYSISWGGE
+836 ALHIPEGYEITWGGE

-859 DSLFGSLPM
+859 EGLFGSLPM
-868 GYLLMFVITMLL
+868 GYLLMFIITILL
-880 FNSLKKPLVI
+880 FNSIKKPLVI

-897 IIGVSFGLLL
+897 IIGVAFGLLTT
-907 WNMPFSFTAFLGLL
+907 NMPFSFTAFLGLL

-968 TTILGLVPLMFDAFF
+968 TTILGMIPLVFDAFF

-994 GFATILTLIVV
+994 GFATVLTLIVV
-1005 PVMFSLLFGIKPPKT
+1005 PVMFAILFRIKPT
-1020 EKVKTLE
+1020 T
-1027 PAEVV
+1027 A

>member
-13 ISWLFIAILAIGG
+13 ISWLFIVILAIGG

-46 MVVATYPG
+46 MIVATYPG
-54 ATPKEVEEE
+54 ATSKEVEEE

-72 RGLPYIDKITST
+72 RKLPYIDRITST
-84 SSSGMSQ
+84 SSNGMSQ
-91 IMVSME
+91 IMVSMK

-112 RRKINDLRPT
+112 RRKINDLQPT
-122 LPAGVTSLSIIDDFG
+122 LPQGVQSLQIIDDFG
-137 DVFGVMIMLTGDGY
+137 DVYGVMLMLTGDDY
-151 DYVELKRYADVMS
+151 DYVELKRYADHL
-164 RDLEMVDGVGK
+164 RREIELVDGVGK
-175 VSIAG
+175 VDIAG

-192 DRLASLNLDMSM
+192 DRLASLNLDMNV

-217 SGEVMVNGESLVIRP
+217 AGEVMVNGESLIIRP

-237 TVEALEN
+237 TVQALEN

-256 RLKDVATVVRGIQEK
+256 RLKDVATITRGIQEK
-271 PTNVVTFNGQPAINL
+271 PGNMILFNGKKAINIGI
-286 AVSFESGV
+286 SFASGV

-300 QRLSAEVAHLE
+300 ERLNAELSSLE
-311 TMKPAGIELNYFY
+311 SIKPAGLDMSYFY
-324 NQAEEVDASVQD
+324 NQAQEVDDSVKA
-336 FIVSLGQAVA
+336 FVISLAEAVA
-346 IVILVLLFAMGIR
+346 IVIIVLLFTMGLR
-359 SGIIIGIVLLLTV
+359 SGVIIGVVLLLTV
-372 FGTFILMEYNKIE
+372 FGTFILMNYNNIE

-425 ASDIVKQTQWPL
+425 AVDIVKQTQWPL

-449 PIGLSEDAT
+449 PIGLSQDAT

-463 SLFWVLCYSLFLS
+463 SLFWVLCFSLFLS
-476 WITALTITPFLANL
+476 WVTAITLTPFLVDL
-490 LLKDGDTNAVDE
+490 LLKEEEKDSNGEDE
-502 NVDPY
+502 DPY
-507 KGWLFTLFG
+507 KGWLFVVFG
-516 GSLKL
+516 ALLKF
-521 ALRFRWL
+521 ALRFRWM
-528 TVTAMVALL
+528 TVAAMVALL
-537 FAAVVAFGMVKQQFF
+537 VGAVVAFGNVKQQFF

-569 TDIRETI
+569 TDIRQTI
-576 KQTERVEAYV
+576 KQAEKVESYI
-586 REQEHVEFVSTSVG
+586 RQQDDIDFVSVSIG

-613 QSYEA
+613 KSYEA
-618 YAQLQVRT
+618 YAQFQVRT

-632 FVVLR
+632 FKLLHKLDDNL
-637 ALNGE
+637 AKT
-642 LSRQFDTPTF
+642 FDEPTF

-665 KIEARITGADPQVL
+665 KIEARITGPDPKVL
-679 RDIAV
+679 RELAV
-684 QVEDVLHTDPGARNI
+684 KVEDILHTDPGARNV

-709 LVPMFNE
+709 LVPVFNE

-725 KEDLSNTL
+725 KEDLSSTL
-733 QMTFGGA
+733 QMAFGGSTFGV
-740 AMGLLR
+740 LR
-746 DGTDILPIVGR
+746 DGTHTLPIMMR
-757 LPESERVDFE
+757 LPEAERVDFE
-767 SIQNAKIWSPSL
+767 SLQNVKIWSPSL
-779 QAYVPID
+779 QTYIPVD
-786 QVIDGIS
+786 QIIDGVELDWS
-793 LSWDEPLIK
+793 EPLIQ
-802 RRDRNRT
+802 RRDRKRT

-820 EDTAAA
+820 DDTAAS
-826 LFTRIQPKVM
+826 LFARVQPKVM
-836 ALDLPDGYSISWGGE
+836 ALHIPEGYEITWGGE

-859 DSLFGSLPM
+859 EGLFGSLPM
-868 GYLLMFVITMLL
+868 GYLLMFIITILL
-880 FNSLKKPLVI
+880 FNSIKKPLVI

-897 IIGVSFGLLL
+897 IIGVAFGLLTT
-907 WNMPFSFTAFLGLL
+907 NMPFSFTAFLGLL

-968 TTILGLVPLMFDAFF
+968 TTILGMIPLVFDAFF

-994 GFATILTLIVV
+994 GFATVLTLIVV
-1005 PVMFSLLFGIKPPKT
+1005 PVMFAILFRIKPT
-1020 EKVKTLE
+1020 T
-1027 PAEVV
+1027 A

>member
-13 ISWLFIAILAIGG
+13 ISWLFIVILAIGG

-46 MVVATYPG
+46 MIVATYPG
-54 ATPKEVEEE
+54 ATSKEVEEE

-72 RGLPYIDKITST
+72 RKLPYIDRITST
-84 SSSGMSQ
+84 SSNGMSQ
-91 IMVSME
+91 IMVSMK

-112 RRKINDLRPT
+112 RRKINDLQPT
-122 LPAGVTSLSIIDDFG
+122 LPQGVQSLQIIDDFG
-137 DVFGVMIMLTGDGY
+137 DVYGVMLMLTGDDY
-151 DYVELKRYADVMS
+151 DYVELKRYADHL
-164 RDLEMVDGVGK
+164 RREIELVDGVGK
-175 VSIAG
+175 VDIAG

-192 DRLASLNLDMSM
+192 DRLASLNLDMNV

-217 SGEVMVNGESLVIRP
+217 AGEVMVNGESLVIRP

-237 TVEALEN
+237 TVQALEN

-256 RLKDVATVVRGIQEK
+256 HLKDVATITRGIQEK
-271 PTNVVTFNGQPAINL
+271 PGNMILFNGKKAINIGI
-286 AVSFESGV
+286 SFASGV

-300 QRLSAEVAHLE
+300 ERLNAELSSLE
-311 TMKPAGIELNYFY
+311 SIKPAGLDMSYFY
-324 NQAEEVDASVQD
+324 NQAQEVDDSVKA
-336 FIVSLGQAVA
+336 FVISLAEAVA
-346 IVILVLLFAMGIR
+346 IVIIVLLFTMGLR
-359 SGIIIGIVLLLTV
+359 SGVIIGVVLLLTV
-372 FGTFILMEYNKIE
+372 FGTFILMNYNNIE

-425 ASDIVKQTQWPL
+425 AVDIVKQTQWPL

-449 PIGLSEDAT
+449 PIGLSQDAT

-463 SLFWVLCYSLFLS
+463 SLFWVLCFSLFLS
-476 WITALTITPFLANL
+476 WVTAITLTPFLADL
-490 LLKDGDTNAVDE
+490 LLKEEEKDTNGEDE
-502 NVDPY
+502 DPY
-507 KGWLFTLFG
+507 KGWLFVVFG
-516 GSLKL
+516 ALLKFS
-521 ALRFRWL
+521 LRFRWM
-528 TVTAMVALL
+528 TVAAMVALL
-537 FAAVVAFGMVKQQFF
+537 VGAVIAFGNVKQQFF

-569 TDIRETI
+569 TDIRQTI
-576 KQTERVEAYV
+576 KQAEKVESYI
-586 REQEHVEFVSTSVG
+586 RQQDDIDFVSVSIG

-613 QSYEA
+613 KSYEA
-618 YAQLQVRT
+618 YAQFQVRT

-632 FVVLR
+632 FKLLHKLDDNL
-637 ALNGE
+637 AKT
-642 LSRQFDTPTF
+642 FDEPTF

-665 KIEARITGADPQVL
+665 KIEARITGPDPKVL
-679 RDIAV
+679 RELAV
-684 QVEDVLHTDPGARNI
+684 QVEDILHTDPGARNI

-709 LVPMFNE
+709 LVPVFNE

-725 KEDLSNTL
+725 KEDLSSTL
-733 QMTFGGA
+733 QMAFGGRTFGV
-740 AMGLLR
+740 LR
-746 DGTDILPIVGR
+746 DGTHTLPIMMR
-757 LPESERVDFE
+757 LPEAERVDFE
-767 SIQNAKIWSPSL
+767 SLQNVKIWSPSL
-779 QAYVPID
+779 QTYIPVD
-786 QVIDGIS
+786 QIIDGVELDWS
-793 LSWDEPLIK
+793 EPLIQ
-802 RRDRNRT
+802 RRDRKRT

-820 EDTAAA
+820 DDTAAS
-826 LFTRIQPKVM
+826 LFARVQPKVM
-836 ALDLPDGYSISWGGE
+836 ALHIPEGYEITWGGE

-859 DSLFGSLPM
+859 EGLFGSLPM
-868 GYLLMFVITMLL
+868 GYLLMFIITILL
-880 FNSLKKPLVI
+880 FNSIKKPLVI

-897 IIGVSFGLLL
+897 IIGVAFGLLTT
-907 WNMPFSFTAFLGLL
+907 NMPFSFTAFLGLL

-968 TTILGLVPLMFDAFF
+968 TTILGMIPLVFDAFF

-994 GFATILTLIVV
+994 GFATVLTLIVV
-1005 PVMFSLLFGIKPPKT
+1005 PVMFAILFRIKPT
-1020 EKVKTLE
+1020 T
-1027 PAEVV
+1027 A

>member
-13 ISWLFIAILAIGG
+13 ISWLFIVILAIGG

-46 MVVATYPG
+46 MIVATYPG
-54 ATPKEVEEE
+54 ATSKEVEEE

-72 RGLPYIDKITST
+72 RKLPYIDRITST
-84 SSSGMSQ
+84 SSNGMSQ
-91 IMVSME
+91 IMVSMK

-112 RRKINDLRPT
+112 RRKINDLQPT
-122 LPAGVTSLSIIDDFG
+122 LPQGVQSLQIIDDFG
-137 DVFGVMIMLTGDGY
+137 DVYGVMLMLMGDDY
-151 DYVELKRYADVMS
+151 DYVELKRYADHL
-164 RDLEMVDGVGK
+164 RREIELVDGVGK
-175 VSIAG
+175 VDIAG

-192 DRLASLNLDMSM
+192 DRLASLNLDMNV

-217 SGEVMVNGESLVIRP
+217 AGEVMVNGESLVIRP

-237 TVEALEN
+237 TVQALEN

-256 RLKDVATVVRGIQEK
+256 RLKDVATITRSIQEK
-271 PTNVVTFNGQPAINL
+271 PGNMILFNGKKAINIGI
-286 AVSFESGV
+286 SFASGV

-300 QRLSAEVAHLE
+300 ERLNAELSSLE
-311 TMKPAGIELNYFY
+311 SIKPAGLDMSYFY
-324 NQAEEVDASVQD
+324 NQAQEVDDSVKA
-336 FIVSLGQAVA
+336 FVISLAEAVA
-346 IVILVLLFAMGIR
+346 IVIIVLLFTMGLR
-359 SGIIIGIVLLLTV
+359 SGVIIGVVLLLTV
-372 FGTFILMEYNKIE
+372 FGTFILMNYNNIE

-425 ASDIVKQTQWPL
+425 AVDIVKQTQWPL

-449 PIGLSEDAT
+449 PIGLSQDAT

-463 SLFWVLCYSLFLS
+463 SLFWVLCFSLFLS
-476 WITALTITPFLANL
+476 WVTAITLTPFLADL
-490 LLKDGDTNAVDE
+490 LLKEEEKDTNGEDE
-502 NVDPY
+502 DPY
-507 KGWLFTLFG
+507 KGWLFVVFG
-516 GSLKL
+516 ALLKFS
-521 ALRFRWL
+521 LRFRWM
-528 TVTAMVALL
+528 TVAAMVALL
-537 FAAVVAFGMVKQQFF
+537 VGAVIAFGNVKQQFF

-569 TDIRETI
+569 TDIRQTI
-576 KQTERVEAYV
+576 KQAETVESYI
-586 REQEHVEFVSTSVG
+586 RQQDDIDFVSVSIG

-613 QSYEA
+613 KSYEA
-618 YAQLQVRT
+618 YAQFQVRT

-632 FVVLR
+632 FKLLHKLDDNL
-637 ALNGE
+637 AKT
-642 LSRQFDTPTF
+642 FDEPTF

-665 KIEARITGADPQVL
+665 KIEARITGPDPKVL
-679 RDIAV
+679 RELAV
-684 QVEDVLHTDPGARNI
+684 QVEDILHTDPGARNI

-709 LVPMFNE
+709 LVPVFNE

-725 KEDLSNTL
+725 KEDLSSTL
-733 QMTFGGA
+733 QMAFGGSTFGV
-740 AMGLLR
+740 LR
-746 DGTDILPIVGR
+746 DGTHTLPIMMR
-757 LPESERVDFE
+757 LPEAERVDFE
-767 SIQNAKIWSPSL
+767 SLQNVKIWSPSL
-779 QAYVPID
+779 QTYIPVD
-786 QVIDGIS
+786 QIIDGVELDWS
-793 LSWDEPLIK
+793 EPLIQ
-802 RRDRNRT
+802 RRDRKRT

-820 EDTAAA
+820 DDTAAS
-826 LFTRIQPKVM
+826 LFARVQPKVM
-836 ALDLPDGYSISWGGE
+836 ALHIPEGYEITWGGE

-859 DSLFGSLPM
+859 EGLFGSLPM
-868 GYLLMFVITMLL
+868 GYLLMFIITILL
-880 FNSLKKPLVI
+880 FNSIKKPLVI

-897 IIGVSFGLLL
+897 IIGVAFGLLTT
-907 WNMPFSFTAFLGLL
+907 NMPFSFTAFLGLL

-968 TTILGLVPLMFDAFF
+968 TTILGMIPLVFDAFF

-994 GFATILTLIVV
+994 GFATVLTLIVV
-1005 PVMFSLLFGIKPPKT
+1005 PVMFAILFRIKPT
-1020 EKVKTLE
+1020 T
-1027 PAEVV
+1027 A

>member
-13 ISWLFIAILAIGG
+13 ISWLFIVILAIGG

-46 MVVATYPG
+46 MIVATYPG
-54 ATPKEVEEE
+54 ATSKEVEEE

-72 RGLPYIDKITST
+72 RKLPYIDRITST
-84 SSSGMSQ
+84 SSNGMSQ
-91 IMVSME
+91 IMVSMK

-112 RRKINDLRPT
+112 RRKINDLQPT
-122 LPAGVTSLSIIDDFG
+122 LPQGVQSLQIIDDFG
-137 DVFGVMIMLTGDGY
+137 DVYGVMLMLTGDDY
-151 DYVELKRYADVMS
+151 DYVELKRYADHL
-164 RDLEMVDGVGK
+164 RREIELVDGVGK
-175 VSIAG
+175 VDIAG

-192 DRLASLNLDMSM
+192 DRLASLNLDMNV

-237 TVEALEN
+237 TVQALEN

-256 RLKDVATVVRGIQEK
+256 RLKDVATITRSIQEK
-271 PTNVVTFNGQPAINL
+271 PGNMILFNGKKAINIGI
-286 AVSFESGV
+286 SFASGV

-300 QRLSAEVAHLE
+300 ERLNAELSSLE
-311 TMKPAGIELNYFY
+311 SIKPAGLDMSYFY
-324 NQAEEVDASVQD
+324 NQAQEVDDSVKA
-336 FIVSLGQAVA
+336 FVISLAEAVA
-346 IVILVLLFAMGIR
+346 IVIIVLLFTMGLR
-359 SGIIIGIVLLLTV
+359 SGVIIGVVLLLTV
-372 FGTFILMEYNKIE
+372 FGTFILMNYNNIE

-425 ASDIVKQTQWPL
+425 AVDIVKQTQWPL

-449 PIGLSEDAT
+449 PIGLSQDAT

-463 SLFWVLCYSLFLS
+463 SLFWVLCFSLFLS
-476 WITALTITPFLANL
+476 WVTAITLTPFLADL
-490 LLKDGDTNAVDE
+490 LLKEEEKDTNGEDE
-502 NVDPY
+502 DPY
-507 KGWLFTLFG
+507 KGWLFVVFG
-516 GSLKL
+516 ALLKFS
-521 ALRFRWL
+521 LRFRWM
-528 TVTAMVALL
+528 TVAAMVALL
-537 FAAVVAFGMVKQQFF
+537 VAAVIAFGNVKQQFF

-569 TDIRETI
+569 TDIRQTI
-576 KQTERVEAYV
+576 KQAEKVESYI
-586 REQEHVEFVSTSVG
+586 RQQDDIDFVSVSIG

-613 QSYEA
+613 KSYEA
-618 YAQLQVRT
+618 YAQFQVRT

-632 FVVLR
+632 FKLLHKLDDNL
-637 ALNGE
+637 AKT
-642 LSRQFDTPTF
+642 FDEPTF

-665 KIEARITGADPQVL
+665 KIEARITGPDPKVL
-679 RDIAV
+679 RELAV
-684 QVEDVLHTDPGARNI
+684 QVEDILHTDPGARNI

-709 LVPMFNE
+709 LVPVFNE

-725 KEDLSNTL
+725 KEDLSSTL
-733 QMTFGGA
+733 QMAFGGSTFGV
-740 AMGLLR
+740 LR
-746 DGTDILPIVGR
+746 DGTHTLPIMMR
-757 LPESERVDFE
+757 LPEAERVDFE
-767 SIQNAKIWSPSL
+767 SLQNVKIWSPSL
-779 QAYVPID
+779 QTYIPVD
-786 QVIDGIS
+786 QIIDGVELDWS
-793 LSWDEPLIK
+793 EPLIQ
-802 RRDRNRT
+802 RRDRKRT

-820 EDTAAA
+820 DDTAAS
-826 LFTRIQPKVM
+826 LFARVQPKVM
-836 ALDLPDGYSISWGGE
+836 ALHIPEGYEITWGGE
-851 YESSKDAQ
+851 YKSSKDAQ
-859 DSLFGSLPM
+859 EGLFGSLPM
-868 GYLLMFVITMLL
+868 GYLLMFIITILL
-880 FNSLKKPLVI
+880 FNSIKKPLVI

-897 IIGVSFGLLL
+897 IIGVAFGLLTT
-907 WNMPFSFTAFLGLL
+907 NMPFSFTAFLGLL

-968 TTILGLVPLMFDAFF
+968 TTILGMIPLVFDAFF

-994 GFATILTLIVV
+994 GFATVLTLIVV
-1005 PVMFSLLFGIKPPKT
+1005 PVMFAILFRIKPT
-1020 EKVKTLE
+1020 T
-1027 PAEVV
+1027 A

>member
-13 ISWLFIAILAIGG
+13 ISWLFIVILAIGG

-46 MVVATYPG
+46 MIVATYPG
-54 ATPKEVEEE
+54 ATSKEVEEE

-72 RGLPYIDKITST
+72 RKLPYIDRITST
-84 SSSGMSQ
+84 SSNGMSQ
-91 IMVSME
+91 IMVSMK

-112 RRKINDLRPT
+112 RRKINDLQPT
-122 LPAGVTSLSIIDDFG
+122 LPQGVQSLQIIDDFG
-137 DVFGVMIMLTGDGY
+137 DVYGVMLMLTGDDY
-151 DYVELKRYADVMS
+151 DYVELKRYADHL
-164 RDLEMVDGVGK
+164 RREIELVDGVGK
-175 VSIAG
+175 VDIAG

-192 DRLASLNLDMSM
+192 DRLASLNLDMNV

-217 SGEVMVNGESLVIRP
+217 AGEVMVNGESLVIRP

-237 TVEALEN
+237 TVQALEN

-256 RLKDVATVVRGIQEK
+256 RLKDVATITRSIQEK
-271 PTNVVTFNGQPAINL
+271 PGNMILFNGKKAINIGI
-286 AVSFESGV
+286 SFASGV

-300 QRLSAEVAHLE
+300 ERLNAELSSLE
-311 TMKPAGIELNYFY
+311 SIKPAGLDMSYFY
-324 NQAEEVDASVQD
+324 NQAQEVDDSVKA
-336 FIVSLGQAVA
+336 FVMSLAEAVA
-346 IVILVLLFAMGIR
+346 IVIIVLLFTMGLR
-359 SGIIIGIVLLLTV
+359 SGVIIGVVLLLTV
-372 FGTFILMEYNKIE
+372 FGTFILMNYNNIE

-425 ASDIVKQTQWPL
+425 AVDIVKQTQWPL

-449 PIGLSEDAT
+449 PIGLSQDAT

-463 SLFWVLCYSLFLS
+463 SLFWVLCFSLFLS
-476 WITALTITPFLANL
+476 WVTAITLTPFLADL
-490 LLKDGDTNAVDE
+490 LLKEEEKDTNGEDE
-502 NVDPY
+502 DPY
-507 KGWLFTLFG
+507 KGWLFVVFG
-516 GSLKL
+516 ALLKFS
-521 ALRFRWL
+521 LRFRWM
-528 TVTAMVALL
+528 TVAAMVALL
-537 FAAVVAFGMVKQQFF
+537 VGAVIAFGNVKQQFF

-569 TDIRETI
+569 TDIRQTI
-576 KQTERVEAYV
+576 KQAEKVESYI
-586 REQEHVEFVSTSVG
+586 RQQDDIDFVSVSIG

-613 QSYEA
+613 KSYEA
-618 YAQLQVRT
+618 YAQFQVRT

-632 FVVLR
+632 FKLLHKLDDNL
-637 ALNGE
+637 AKT
-642 LSRQFDTPTF
+642 FDEPTF

-665 KIEARITGADPQVL
+665 KIEARITGPDPKVL
-679 RDIAV
+679 RELAV
-684 QVEDVLHTDPGARNI
+684 QVEDILHTDPGARNI

-709 LVPMFNE
+709 LVPVFNE

-725 KEDLSNTL
+725 KEDLSSTL
-733 QMTFGGA
+733 QMAFGGSTFGV
-740 AMGLLR
+740 LR
-746 DGTDILPIVGR
+746 DGTHTLPIMMR
-757 LPESERVDFE
+757 LPEAERVDFE
-767 SIQNAKIWSPSL
+767 SLQNVKIWSPSL
-779 QAYVPID
+779 QTYIPVD
-786 QVIDGIS
+786 QIIDGVELDWS
-793 LSWDEPLIK
+793 EPLIQ
-802 RRDRNRT
+802 RRDRKRT

-820 EDTAAA
+820 DDTAAS
-826 LFTRIQPKVM
+826 LFARVQPKVM
-836 ALDLPDGYSISWGGE
+836 ALHIPEGYEITWGGE

-859 DSLFGSLPM
+859 EGLFGSLPM
-868 GYLLMFVITMLL
+868 GYLLMFIITILL
-880 FNSLKKPLVI
+880 FNSIKKPLVI

-897 IIGVSFGLLL
+897 IIGVAFGLLTT
-907 WNMPFSFTAFLGLL
+907 NMPFSFTAFLGLL

-968 TTILGLVPLMFDAFF
+968 TTILGMIPLVFDAFF

-994 GFATILTLIVV
+994 GFATVLTLIVV
-1005 PVMFSLLFGIKPPKT
+1005 PVMFAILFRIKPT
-1020 EKVKTLE
+1020 T
-1027 PAEVV
+1027 A

>member
-13 ISWLFIAILAIGG
+13 ISWLFIVILAIGG

-46 MVVATYPG
+46 MIVATYPG
-54 ATPKEVEEE
+54 ATSKEVEEE
-63 LTYPLEKEI
+63 LTYSLEKEI
-72 RGLPYIDKITST
+72 RKLPYIDRITST
-84 SSSGMSQ
+84 SSNGMSQ
-91 IMVSME
+91 IMVSMK

-112 RRKINDLRPT
+112 RRKINDLQPT
-122 LPAGVTSLSIIDDFG
+122 LPQGVQSLQIIDDFG
-137 DVFGVMIMLTGDGY
+137 DVYGVMLMLTGDDY
-151 DYVELKRYADVMS
+151 DYVELKRYADHL
-164 RDLEMVDGVGK
+164 RREIELVDGVGK
-175 VSIAG
+175 VDIAG

-192 DRLASLNLDMSM
+192 DRLASLNLDMNV

-217 SGEVMVNGESLVIRP
+217 AGEVMVNGESLVIRP

-237 TVEALEN
+237 TVQALEN

-256 RLKDVATVVRGIQEK
+256 RLKDVATITRSIQEK
-271 PTNVVTFNGQPAINL
+271 PGNMILFNGKKAINIGI
-286 AVSFESGV
+286 SFASGV

-300 QRLSAEVAHLE
+300 ERLNAELSSLE
-311 TMKPAGIELNYFY
+311 SIKPAGLDMSYFY
-324 NQAEEVDASVQD
+324 NQAQEVDDSVKA
-336 FIVSLGQAVA
+336 FVISLAEAVA
-346 IVILVLLFAMGIR
+346 IVIIVLLFTMGLR
-359 SGIIIGIVLLLTV
+359 SGVIIGVVLLLTV
-372 FGTFILMEYNKIE
+372 FGTFILMNYNNIE

-425 ASDIVKQTQWPL
+425 AVDIVKQTQWPL

-449 PIGLSEDAT
+449 PIGLSQDAT

-463 SLFWVLCYSLFLS
+463 SLFWVLCFSLFLS
-476 WITALTITPFLANL
+476 WVTAITLTPFLADL
-490 LLKDGDTNAVDE
+490 LLKEEEKDTNGEDE
-502 NVDPY
+502 DPY
-507 KGWLFTLFG
+507 KGWLFVVFG
-516 GSLKL
+516 ALLKFS
-521 ALRFRWL
+521 LRFRWM
-528 TVTAMVALL
+528 TVAAMVALL
-537 FAAVVAFGMVKQQFF
+537 VGAVIAFGNVKQQFF

-569 TDIRETI
+569 TDIRQTI
-576 KQTERVEAYV
+576 KQAEKVESYI
-586 REQEHVEFVSTSVG
+586 RQQDDIDFVSVSIG

-613 QSYEA
+613 KSYEA
-618 YAQLQVRT
+618 YAQFQVRT

-632 FVVLR
+632 FKLLHKLDDNL
-637 ALNGE
+637 AKT
-642 LSRQFDTPTF
+642 FDEPTF

-665 KIEARITGADPQVL
+665 KIEARITGPDPKVL
-679 RDIAV
+679 RELAV
-684 QVEDVLHTDPGARNI
+684 QVEDILHTDPGARNI

-709 LVPMFNE
+709 LVPVFNE

-725 KEDLSNTL
+725 KEDLSSTL
-733 QMTFGGA
+733 QMAFGGSTFGV
-740 AMGLLR
+740 LR
-746 DGTDILPIVGR
+746 DGTHTLPIMMR
-757 LPESERVDFE
+757 LPEAERVDFE
-767 SIQNAKIWSPSL
+767 SLQNVKIWSPSL
-779 QAYVPID
+779 QTYIPVD
-786 QVIDGIS
+786 QIIDGVELDWS
-793 LSWDEPLIK
+793 EPLIQ
-802 RRDRNRT
+802 RRDRKRT

-820 EDTAAA
+820 DDTAAS
-826 LFTRIQPKVM
+826 LFARVQPKVM
-836 ALDLPDGYSISWGGE
+836 ALHIPEGYEITWGGE

-859 DSLFGSLPM
+859 EGLFGSLPM
-868 GYLLMFVITMLL
+868 GYLLMFIITILL
-880 FNSLKKPLVI
+880 FNSIKKPLVI

-897 IIGVSFGLLL
+897 IIGVAFGLLTT
-907 WNMPFSFTAFLGLL
+907 NMPFSFTAFLGLL

-968 TTILGLVPLMFDAFF
+968 TTILGMIPLVFDAFF

-994 GFATILTLIVV
+994 GFATVLTLIVV
-1005 PVMFSLLFGIKPPKT
+1005 PVMFAILFRIKPT
-1020 EKVKTLE
+1020 T
-1027 PAEVV
+1027 A

>member
-13 ISWLFIAILAIGG
+13 ISWLFIVILAIGG

-46 MVVATYPG
+46 MIVATYPG
-54 ATPKEVEEE
+54 ATSKEVEEE

-72 RGLPYIDKITST
+72 RKLPYIDRITST
-84 SSSGMSQ
+84 SSNGMSQ
-91 IMVSME
+91 IMVSMK

-112 RRKINDLRPT
+112 RRKINDLQPT
-122 LPAGVTSLSIIDDFG
+122 LPQGVQSLQIIDDFG
-137 DVFGVMIMLTGDGY
+137 DVYGVMLMLTGDDY
-151 DYVELKRYADVMS
+151 DYVELKRYADHL
-164 RDLEMVDGVGK
+164 RREIELVDGVGK
-175 VSIAG
+175 VDIAG

-192 DRLASLNLDMSM
+192 DRLASLNLDMNV

-217 SGEVMVNGESLVIRP
+217 AGEVMVNGESLVIRP

-237 TVEALEN
+237 TVQALEN

-256 RLKDVATVVRGIQEK
+256 RLKDVATITRGIQEK
-271 PTNVVTFNGQPAINL
+271 PGNMILFNGKKAINIGI
-286 AVSFESGV
+286 SFASGV

-300 QRLSAEVAHLE
+300 ERLNAELSSLE
-311 TMKPAGIELNYFY
+311 SIKPAGLDMSYFY
-324 NQAEEVDASVQD
+324 NQAQEVDDSVKA
-336 FIVSLGQAVA
+336 FVISLAEAVA
-346 IVILVLLFAMGIR
+346 IVIIVLLFTMGLR
-359 SGIIIGIVLLLTV
+359 SGVIIGVVLLLTV
-372 FGTFILMEYNKIE
+372 FGTFILMNYNNIE

-425 ASDIVKQTQWPL
+425 AVDIVKQTQWPL

-449 PIGLSEDAT
+449 PIGLSQDAT

-463 SLFWVLCYSLFLS
+463 SLFWVLCFSLFLS
-476 WITALTITPFLANL
+476 WVTAITLTPFLADL
-490 LLKDGDTNAVDE
+490 LLKEEEKDKNGEDE
-502 NVDPY
+502 DPY
-507 KGWLFTLFG
+507 KGWLFVVFG
-516 GSLKL
+516 ALLKFS
-521 ALRFRWL
+521 LRFRWM
-528 TVTAMVALL
+528 TVAAMVALL
-537 FAAVVAFGMVKQQFF
+537 VGAVIAFGNVKQQFF

-569 TDIRETI
+569 TDIRQTI
-576 KQTERVEAYV
+576 KQAEKVESYI
-586 REQEHVEFVSTSVG
+586 RQQDDIDFVSVSIG

-613 QSYEA
+613 KSYEA
-618 YAQLQVRT
+618 YAQFQVRT

-632 FVVLR
+632 FKLLHKLDDNL
-637 ALNGE
+637 AKT
-642 LSRQFDTPTF
+642 FDEPTF

-665 KIEARITGADPQVL
+665 KIEARITGPDPKVL
-679 RDIAV
+679 RELAV
-684 QVEDVLHTDPGARNI
+684 QVEDILHTDPGARNI

-709 LVPMFNE
+709 LVPVFNE

-725 KEDLSNTL
+725 KEDLSSTL
-733 QMTFGGA
+733 QMAFGGSTFGV
-740 AMGLLR
+740 LR
-746 DGTDILPIVGR
+746 DGTHTLPIMMR
-757 LPESERVDFE
+757 LPEAERVDFE
-767 SIQNAKIWSPSL
+767 SLQNVKIWSPSL
-779 QAYVPID
+779 QTYIPVD
-786 QVIDGIS
+786 QIIDGVELDWS
-793 LSWDEPLIK
+793 EPLIQ
-802 RRDRNRT
+802 RRDRKRT

-820 EDTAAA
+820 DDTAAS
-826 LFTRIQPKVM
+826 LFARVQPKVM
-836 ALDLPDGYSISWGGE
+836 ALHIPEGDEITWGGE

-859 DSLFGSLPM
+859 EGLFGSLPM
-868 GYLLMFVITMLL
+868 GYLLMFIITILL
-880 FNSLKKPLVI
+880 FNSIKKPLVI

-897 IIGVSFGLLL
+897 IIGVAFGLLTT
-907 WNMPFSFTAFLGLL
+907 NMPFSFTAFLGLL

-968 TTILGLVPLMFDAFF
+968 TTILGMIPLVFDAFF

-994 GFATILTLIVV
+994 GFATVLTLIVV
-1005 PVMFSLLFGIKPPKT
+1005 PVMFAILFRIKPT
-1020 EKVKTLE
+1020 T
-1027 PAEVV
+1027 A

>member
-13 ISWLFIAILAIGG
+13 ISWLFIVILAIGG

-46 MVVATYPG
+46 MIVATYPG
-54 ATPKEVEEE
+54 ATSKEVEEE

-72 RGLPYIDKITST
+72 RKLPYIDRITST
-84 SSSGMSQ
+84 SSNGMSQ
-91 IMVSME
+91 IMVSMK

-112 RRKINDLRPT
+112 RRKINDLQPT
-122 LPAGVTSLSIIDDFG
+122 LPQGVQSLQIIDDFG
-137 DVFGVMIMLTGDGY
+137 DVYGVMLLLTGDDY
-151 DYVELKRYADVMS
+151 DYVELKRYADHL
-164 RDLEMVDGVGK
+164 RREIELVDGVGK
-175 VSIAG
+175 VDIAG

-192 DRLASLNLDMSM
+192 DRLASLNLDMNV

-217 SGEVMVNGESLVIRP
+217 AGEVMVNGESLVIRP

-237 TVEALEN
+237 TVQALEN

-256 RLKDVATVVRGIQEK
+256 RLKDVATITRSIQEK
-271 PTNVVTFNGQPAINL
+271 PGNMILFNGKKAINIGI
-286 AVSFESGV
+286 SFASGV

-300 QRLSAEVAHLE
+300 ERLNAELSSLE
-311 TMKPAGIELNYFY
+311 SIKPAGLDMSYFY
-324 NQAEEVDASVQD
+324 NQAQEVDDSVKA
-336 FIVSLGQAVA
+336 FVISLAEAVA
-346 IVILVLLFAMGIR
+346 IVIIVLLFTMGLR
-359 SGIIIGIVLLLTV
+359 SGVIIGVVLLLTV
-372 FGTFILMEYNKIE
+372 FGTFILMNYNNIE

-425 ASDIVKQTQWPL
+425 AVDIVKQTQWPL

-449 PIGLSEDAT
+449 PIGLSQDAT

-463 SLFWVLCYSLFLS
+463 SLFWVLCFSLFLS
-476 WITALTITPFLANL
+476 WVTAITLTPFLADL
-490 LLKDGDTNAVDE
+490 LLKEEEKDTNGEDE
-502 NVDPY
+502 DPY
-507 KGWLFTLFG
+507 KGWLFVVFG
-516 GSLKL
+516 ALLKFS
-521 ALRFRWL
+521 LRFRWM
-528 TVTAMVALL
+528 TVAAMVALL
-537 FAAVVAFGMVKQQFF
+537 VGAVIAFGNVKQQFF

-569 TDIRETI
+569 TDIRQTI
-576 KQTERVEAYV
+576 KQAEKVESYI
-586 REQEHVEFVSTSVG
+586 RQQDDIDFVSVSIG

-613 QSYEA
+613 KSYEA
-618 YAQLQVRT
+618 YAQFQVRT

-632 FVVLR
+632 FKLLHKLDDNL
-637 ALNGE
+637 AKT
-642 LSRQFDTPTF
+642 FDEPTF

-665 KIEARITGADPQVL
+665 KIEARITGPDPKVL
-679 RDIAV
+679 RELAV
-684 QVEDVLHTDPGARNI
+684 QVEDILHTDPGARNI

-709 LVPMFNE
+709 LVPVFNE

-725 KEDLSNTL
+725 KEDLSSTL
-733 QMTFGGA
+733 QMAFGGSTFGV
-740 AMGLLR
+740 LR
-746 DGTDILPIVGR
+746 DGTHTLPIMMR
-757 LPESERVDFE
+757 LPEAERVDFE
-767 SIQNAKIWSPSL
+767 SLQNVKIWSPSL
-779 QAYVPID
+779 QTYIPVD
-786 QVIDGIS
+786 QIIDGVELDWS
-793 LSWDEPLIK
+793 EPLIQ
-802 RRDRNRT
+802 RRDRKRT

-820 EDTAAA
+820 DDTAAS
-826 LFTRIQPKVM
+826 LFARVQPKVM
-836 ALDLPDGYSISWGGE
+836 ALHIPEGYEITWGGE

-859 DSLFGSLPM
+859 EGLFGSLPM
-868 GYLLMFVITMLL
+868 GYLLMFIITILL
-880 FNSLKKPLVI
+880 FNSIKKPLVI

-897 IIGVSFGLLL
+897 IIGVAFGLLTT
-907 WNMPFSFTAFLGLL
+907 NMPFSFTAFLGLL

-968 TTILGLVPLMFDAFF
+968 TTILGMIPLVFDAFF

-994 GFATILTLIVV
+994 GFATVLTLIVV
-1005 PVMFSLLFGIKPPKT
+1005 PVMFAILFRIKPT
-1020 EKVKTLE
+1020 T
-1027 PAEVV
+1027 A

>member
-13 ISWLFIAILAIGG
+13 ISWLFIVILAIGG

-46 MVVATYPG
+46 MIVATYPG
-54 ATPKEVEEE
+54 ATSKEVEEE

-72 RGLPYIDKITST
+72 RKLPYIDRITST
-84 SSSGMSQ
+84 SSNGMSQ
-91 IMVSME
+91 IMVSMK

-112 RRKINDLRPT
+112 RRKINDLQPT
-122 LPAGVTSLSIIDDFG
+122 LPQGVQSLQIIDDFG
-137 DVFGVMIMLTGDGY
+137 DVYGVMLMLTGDDY
-151 DYVELKRYADVMS
+151 DYVELKRYADHL
-164 RDLEMVDGVGK
+164 RREIELVDGVGK
-175 VSIAG
+175 VDIAG

-192 DRLASLNLDMSM
+192 DRLASLNLDMNV

-217 SGEVMVNGESLVIRP
+217 AGEVMVNGESLVIRP

-237 TVEALEN
+237 TVQALEN

-256 RLKDVATVVRGIQEK
+256 RLKDVATITRSIQEK
-271 PTNVVTFNGQPAINL
+271 PGNMILFNGKKAINIGI
-286 AVSFESGV
+286 SFASGV

-300 QRLSAEVAHLE
+300 ERLNAELSSLE
-311 TMKPAGIELNYFY
+311 SIKPAGLDMSYFY
-324 NQAEEVDASVQD
+324 NQAQEVDDSVKA
-336 FIVSLGQAVA
+336 FVISLAEAVA
-346 IVILVLLFAMGIR
+346 IVIIVLLFTMGLR
-359 SGIIIGIVLLLTV
+359 SGVIIGVVLLLTV
-372 FGTFILMEYNKIE
+372 FGTFILMNYNNIE

-425 ASDIVKQTQWPL
+425 AVDIVKQTQWPL

-449 PIGLSEDAT
+449 PIGLSQDAT

-463 SLFWVLCYSLFLS
+463 SLFWVLCFSLFLS
-476 WITALTITPFLANL
+476 WVTAITLTPFLADL
-490 LLKDGDTNAVDE
+490 LLKEEEKDSNGEDE
-502 NVDPY
+502 DPY
-507 KGWLFTLFG
+507 KGWLFVVFG
-516 GSLKL
+516 ALLKF
-521 ALRFRWL
+521 ALRFRWM
-528 TVTAMVALL
+528 TVAAMVALL
-537 FAAVVAFGMVKQQFF
+537 VGAVVAFGNVKQQFF

-569 TDIRETI
+569 TDIRQTI
-576 KQTERVEAYV
+576 KQAEKVESYI
-586 REQEHVEFVSTSVG
+586 RQQDDIDFVSVSIG

-613 QSYEA
+613 KSYEA
-618 YAQLQVRT
+618 YAQFQVRT

-632 FVVLR
+632 FKLLHKLDDNL
-637 ALNGE
+637 AKT
-642 LSRQFDTPTF
+642 FDEPTF

-665 KIEARITGADPQVL
+665 KIEARITGPDPKVL
-679 RDIAV
+679 RELAV
-684 QVEDVLHTDPGARNI
+684 QVEDILHTDPGARNI

-709 LVPMFNE
+709 LVPVFNE

-725 KEDLSNTL
+725 KEDLSSTL
-733 QMTFGGA
+733 QMAFGGSTFGV
-740 AMGLLR
+740 LR
-746 DGTDILPIVGR
+746 DGTHTLPIMMR
-757 LPESERVDFE
+757 LPEAERVDFE
-767 SIQNAKIWSPSL
+767 SLQNVKIWSPSL
-779 QAYVPID
+779 QTYIPVD
-786 QVIDGIS
+786 QIIDGVELDWS
-793 LSWDEPLIK
+793 EPLIQ
-802 RRDRNRT
+802 RRDRKRT

-820 EDTAAA
+820 DDTAAS
-826 LFTRIQPKVM
+826 LFARVQPKVM
-836 ALDLPDGYSISWGGE
+836 ALHIPEGYEITWGGE

-859 DSLFGSLPM
+859 EGLFGSLPM
-868 GYLLMFVITMLL
+868 GYLLMFIITILL
-880 FNSLKKPLVI
+880 FNSVKKPLVI

-897 IIGVSFGLLL
+897 IIGVAFGLLTT
-907 WNMPFSFTAFLGLL
+907 NMPFSFTAFLGLL

-968 TTILGLVPLMFDAFF
+968 TTILGMIPLVFDAFF

-994 GFATILTLIVV
+994 GFATVLTLIVV
-1005 PVMFSLLFGIKPPKT
+1005 PVMFAILFRIKPT
-1020 EKVKTLE
+1020 T
-1027 PAEVV
+1027 A